1 MLKAILIKIW
11 ETTQVVY
18 VVVAIYFLICVVFSY

>member
-1 MLKAILIKIW
+1 MLKAILLKIW
-11 ETTQVVY
+11 EAVQVVY